1 MNMKCLQLST
11 IILPVII
18 ALMVYFLYTPLPP
31 DLKQKWAIQKQFA
44 MTKIGSVIICMA
56 EHLDYGS
63 YINIS
68 RAVFDTVASGALN
81 QENVTMTDAMFG
93 KVPVTIFRPRT
104 ANDLSPALLYFHGG
118 GWVFAS
124 TAVLAGGIA
133 DIAEWLNVVVVSVDY
148 RLAPENPFPAPFD
161 DCVTASVHLLHN
173 GHRLGIDVNHIGVTG
188 DSVGGNLAAAVAL
201 RLSEDTTLPKLKCQ
215 ILIYPVLQA
224 FDTKLT
230 SYMEN
235 SYESLHRES
244 IGKAYLW
251 YLGRDVLK
259 TSEQA
264 ILSNNHLT
272 PALKKSV
279 YYKSLV
285 HQNLLPMKY
294 RRKDTPDE
302 TDKINMTFAKSL
314 ETLLINPYIFPLM
327 AKDLSK
333 MPPSL
338 IITSEYDILRDEG
351 FMFAER
357 LRQCGVKVQHN
368 NMNAVHGFF
377 FRPPRETFRYDSML
391 DTLNIMAKYFKQQ
404 LK

>member
-1 MNMKCLQLST
+1 MKCLQLCT
-11 IILPVII
+11 IILPVIT
-18 ALMVYFLYTPLPP
+18 ALIVYFLYTPLPP
-31 DLKQKWAIQKQFA
+31 DLEQRWAIQQQFA
-44 MTKIGSVIICMA
+44 MMKIGSAIICMA
-56 EHLDYGS
+56 ERLGYGS
-63 YINIS
+63 HINIS
-68 RAVFDTVASGALN
+68 RAVFNTVASGTLN
-81 QENVTMTDAMFG
+81 QDNVTMTDAMFG
-93 KVPVTIFRPRT
+93 TVPVTIFRPRT
-104 ANDLSPALLYFHGG
+104 ASDLSPALLFFHGG

-133 DIAEWLNVVVVSVDY
+133 DIADWLNVVVVSVDY

-161 DCVTASVHLLHN
+161 DCVTATVHLLHN
-173 GHRLGIDVNHIGVTG
+173 GHSLGIDVNNIGVAG
-188 DSVGGNLAAAVAL
+188 DSSGGNLAAAVAL
-201 RLSEDTTLPKLKCQ
+201 RLSEDTTLPKLKYQ
-215 ILIYPVLQA
+215 ILLYPVLQA

-235 SYESLHRES
+235 SYESLYRET

-251 YLGRDVLK
+251 YIGRDVLK

-279 YYKSLV
+279 YYNSFV
-285 HQNLLPMKY
+285 HQNLLPIKY
-294 RRKDTPDE
+294 RRKDSPDE

-314 ETLLINPYIFPLM
+314 EALLINPYIFPLM

-338 IITSEYDILRDEG
+338 VITSEYDILRDEG

-357 LRQCGVKVQHN
+357 LRQYGVKVQHN
-368 NMNAVHGFF
+368 NLNAVHGFF
-377 FRPPRETFRYDSML
+377 FRPPEETFRYNTML
-391 DTLNIMAKYFKQQ
+391 DTLNIMTIYFRQQ